1 MLIKGKEG
9 YENFPQLFLFPLIG
23 ISSLWADPKSDH
35 ENSFLMFFNFIS
47 IFILGAVVAGSASLP
62 CNGCV
67 VWNVDLQLNTLGVF
81 HD

>member
-23 ISSLWADPKSDH
+23 SPSLWEDLKSDH
-35 ENSFLMFFNFIS
+35 ENSFLMFNNFIS
-47 IFILGAVVAGSASLP
+47 SFILGAVVAGSASLP
-62 CNGCV
+62 CSGCV
-67 VWNVDLQLNTLGVF
+67 VWSVDLQLNALRVF